1 MRELRNR
8 PIAVKRGSTR
18 ACKRKEKA
26 DLQRPNNVSRTDD
39 RGPASSRATEIRP
52 SSARGHPGGPSGAPH
67 TRIAPPQSFAKKSR
81 SHACVSDFLK
91 KARPIP
97 RSGGVYSC
105 FILAFPEQQ
114 LAISARTALGR
125 RFERRFQP
133 SLPYRW
139 TAFDPVGTEGPNS
152 GQLDRRADRST
163 YPA

>member
-105 FILAFPEQQ
+105 FILAFLEQQ
-114 LAISARTALGR
+114 LGNFSRNSLGTAAEGEGSTLSTISTDRAR
-125 RFERRFQP
+125 
-133 SLPYRW
+133 
-139 TAFDPVGTEGPNS
+139 S
-152 GQLDRRADRST
+152 GWRVRSSSEQLDRRADRST
-163 YPA
+163 FS